1 MLKTIV
7 VMLIASSAGTIGD
20 ILLTKGMKD
29 LGNLSAMSARDLISA
44 LLRGLTDPRLVLG
57 TALLALFFLLWIA
70 VLSWE
75 DLSVA
80 LPMQALNYV
89 LVAFLSRHYLG
100 ESVTP
105 SRWAGTILVCL
116 GVLLITVSGTG

>member
-7 VMLIASSAGTIGD
+7 VMLIATSAGTIGD

-29 LGNLSAMSARDLISA
+29 LGDLSSMSARKLITA
-44 LLRGLTDPRLVLG
+44 LLRGFTDPRLVLG

-105 SRWAGTILVCL
+105 TRWAGTILVCL

>member
-1 MLKTIV
+1 M
-7 VMLIASSAGTIGD
+7 
-20 ILLTKGMKD
+20 
-29 LGNLSAMSARDLISA
+29 NARELISA

-57 TALLALFFLLWIA
+57 TALLTLFFILWIA

-89 LVAFLSRHYLG
+89 LVAFLARHCLG
-100 ESVTP
+100 ETVSST
-105 SRWAGTILVCL
+105 RWAGTILVCM

>member
-7 VMLIASSAGTIGD
+7 VMLIATSAGTIGD

-29 LGNLSAMSARDLISA
+29 LGDLSAMSARELISA
-44 LLRGLTDPRLVLG
+44 VLRGLTDPRLVLG

-89 LVAFLSRHYLG
+89 LVAVLSRHYLK
-100 ESVTP
+100 ETVTP
-105 SRWAGTILVCL
+105 TRWLGTILVCL
-116 GVLLITVSGTG
+116 GVLLITVSGTC